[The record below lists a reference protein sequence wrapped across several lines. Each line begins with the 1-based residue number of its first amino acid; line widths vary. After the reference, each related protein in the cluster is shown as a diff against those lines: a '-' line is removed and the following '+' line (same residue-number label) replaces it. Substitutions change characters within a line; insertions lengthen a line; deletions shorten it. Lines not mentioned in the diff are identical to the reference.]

1 MLYCEALGIRRD
13 PEEKKK
19 VRKWTG
25 CNTLVVLLND
35 DSMAIV
41 ATKLS
46 KSVSIFSMH
55 LLKRYEDYK

>member
-35 DSMAIV
+35 DSMATV

-46 KSVSIFSMH
+46 KCIY
-55 LLKRYEDYK
+55 L